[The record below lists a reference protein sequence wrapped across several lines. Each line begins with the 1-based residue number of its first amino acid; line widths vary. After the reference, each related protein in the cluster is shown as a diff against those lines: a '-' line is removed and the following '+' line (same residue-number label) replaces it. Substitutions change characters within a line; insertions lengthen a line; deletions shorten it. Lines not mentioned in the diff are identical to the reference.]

1 MLVMKNVLNVFGKMA
16 LVAIFLFGP
25 MTYSHSD
32 EIGYLIEN
40 IESNPVTSE
49 DIQCMAKNI
58 YHEARGEPLAGQYA
72 VAHVTMNRVK
82 SDRYPNTICKV
93 VYQPYQFSWANHGEP
108 RIKDKVS
115 WTRSVKIAEEVI
127 YHLTTDDVTNGAT
140 HFHMDYVH
148 PRWMYKLKRTV
159 KIGNHIFYR

>member
-1 MLVMKNVLNVFGKMA
+1 MKSIQNVLGKMA
-16 LVAIFLFGP
+16 LAAIFSFAV
-25 MTYSHSD
+25 TAYSYAD
-32 EIGYLIEN
+32 EIGILLANLEKGN
-40 IESNPVTSE
+40 TTQQDVE
-49 DIQCMAKNI
+49 CMAKNI
-58 YHEARGEPLAGQYA
+58 YHEARGEPLDGQYA
-72 VAHVTMNRVK
+72 VAFVTMNRVYNK
-82 SDRYPNTICKV
+82 HYPNDICSV

-127 YHLTTDDVTNGAT
+127 YHLTTDDVTDGAT

-148 PRWMYKLKRTV
+148 PRWMHELKRTV